1 MEKKRRLVEVI
12 KETCR
17 QEMYSIKKEE
27 YGEKYRDHLLEQYKI
42 YVDSLKHTGDLRHK
56 LNSYFLT
63 LNTLL
68 LTAIGASL
76 YREAIFIKGNAG
88 VAIPFV
94 GVIICVI
101 WWAIT
106 FSYKQRSIVKLN
118 IIQCIENNLPLAPY
132 KIEWDIL
139 RNKQKET
146 GKYFFK
152 MSLLIPWVFVLLYVF
167 LIFFSF

>member
-1 MEKKRRLVEVI
+1 MKKGKRLIDIIE
-12 KETCR
+12 ETCK
-17 QEMYSIKKEE
+17 QEMYSSTKEE
-27 YGEKYRDHLLEQYKI
+27 YGWQYRDHLLKQYEI
-42 YVDSLKHTGDLRHK
+42 YVNSLNHTGNLRHK

-68 LTAIGASL
+68 LTAIGVSL
-76 YREAIFIKGNAG
+76 YRESIFISGNAG

-118 IIQCIENNLPLAPY
+118 IIQCIENSLPLAPY

-139 RNKQKET
+139 KSKQQGT
-146 GKYFFK
+146 GRYFFG